1 MNMFFLMLI
10 LKLNMLR
17 NRLCN
22 KFAPPCQKTKD
33 FFFAKKTHITT
44 RYLTCA
50 SIFFG
55 RNSCSVELGIGKL
68 KRTQPAAVKM
78 LSHQSASTS
87 LYTTTA
93 SRLSIRQGL
102 QKESKIFNNEL
113 SFASV
118 SLKTN
123 LFSNTGVGNVC
134 IFIYHNIGF
143 VHPRPDEQTKCQT
156 YFFPCKQFIIIVKN
170 FISHQKK
177 LPYVIKLT
185 MRYNKSALL

>member
-1 MNMFFLMLI
+1 ML
-10 LKLNMLR
+10 L
-17 NRLCN
+17 
-22 KFAPPCQKTKD
+22 
-33 FFFAKKTHITT
+33 
-44 RYLTCA
+44 
-50 SIFFG
+50 SFFG

-68 KRTQPAAVKM
+68 KHTQPAAVKM
-78 LSHQSASTS
+78 LSHQSASTF

-102 QKESKIFNNEL
+102 QKESKIFNNKL
-113 SFASV
+113 AFASV
-118 SLKTN
+118 SLNTN
-123 LFSNTGVGNVC
+123 LFSNTGVGHVC

-143 VHPRPDEQTKCQT
+143 VHPLPDEQPRPDEQTKCQK